1 MNKYI
6 IIISFDAVSSE
17 DLSILETLPNFRE
30 IIKNGSLIKNVS
42 SIYPSLTYPAHGTI
56 VTGKYPINHGIIDN
70 TFFRPFEKN
79 PNWYWHRKYIKGD
92 TIYDLAKNIGLKT
105 CSLFWPVTAGAN
117 IDYNMPEIFCTKC
130 YHNQLFM
137 SAMAGNL
144 KYQYE
149 INNKFKHIRN
159 GIKEPELDDF
169 TTEALK
175 YTINKYTP
183 NLILVHFIDVDS
195 HRHNYG
201 YSSKEALEG
210 LKRHDRRLGE
220 IIETLKKKE
229 IFDETAI
236 IALGDH
242 SALDVQSSIKLNKF
256 FKDEGL
262 LKVNSKGRI
271 ISYKAISK
279 SLDGS
284 AYIYLNKRCNEEIKV
299 KVEKLI
305 AEKLLKY
312 DVIEGVL
319 NKEEIK
325 KIGGDINAHFMVE
338 AKSGFYFID
347 DTCGEFVE
355 DINLEEIGKV
365 KHRYKATHGYNPN
378 KENYGT
384 FFIGYGK
391 GFKKGVVKENGKL
404 INHGPTIARLLD
416 INMKGCDGEIEYD
429 ILDVIR

>member
-1 MNKYI
+1 M
-6 IIISFDAVSSE
+6 
-17 DLSILETLPNFRE
+17 
-30 IIKNGSLIKNVS
+30 
-42 SIYPSLTYPAHGTI
+42 
-56 VTGKYPINHGIIDN
+56 
-70 TFFRPFEKN
+70 
-79 PNWYWHRKYIKGD
+79 
-92 TIYDLAKNIGLKT
+92 
-105 CSLFWPVTAGAN
+105 
-117 IDYNMPEIFCTKC
+117 
-130 YHNQLFM
+130 
-137 SAMAGNL
+137 
-144 KYQYE
+144 
-149 INNKFKHIRN
+149 
-159 GIKEPELDDF
+159 
-169 TTEALK
+169 
-175 YTINKYTP
+175 
-183 NLILVHFIDVDS
+183 
-195 HRHNYG
+195 
-201 YSSKEALEG
+201 
-210 LKRHDRRLGE
+210 
-220 IIETLKKKE
+220 
-229 IFDETAI
+229 
-236 IALGDH
+236 
-242 SALDVQSSIKLNKF
+242 
-256 FKDEGL
+256 
-262 LKVNSKGRI
+262 
-271 ISYKAISK
+271 
-279 SLDGS
+279 DGS

-305 AEKLLKY
+305 EEKLLKY